1 MNLIIFLIIKK
12 WTTMRNTSH
21 IKLMKFLYYIKDL
34 REWAFRTP
42 TRMVELISG
51 FVAFFFSSAFLLDI
65 SIYVVQH
72 PYRNFSYLSSK
83 WLWFIMFLLSILQ
96 IIYAGR
102 STVKSN
108 LKSAQLLLW
117 FSLVWIIIAVVF
129 ATDYPPI
136 STGFF
141 TYSVL
146 SVVNLISYFY
156 LDHLNKSNT

>member
-1 MNLIIFLIIKK
+1 MNTYKQHIIDMLI
-12 WTTMRNTSH
+12 S
-21 IKLMKFLYYIKDL
+21 IKDL
-34 REWAFRTP
+34 REWAFKTP

-51 FVAFFFSSAFLLDI
+51 FVAFFFSSAFIMDL
-65 SIYVVQH
+65 SFYVTNH

-83 WLWFIMFLLSILQ
+83 WLWVLMLFLSILQ

-102 STVKSN
+102 STLKSN

-129 ATDYPPI
+129 ASDYPPI

-141 TYSVL
+141 TYGIL
-146 SVVNLISYFY
+146 SVVNLTAYFY
-156 LDHLNKSNT
+156 LDHLNKSKLREIN

>member
-1 MNLIIFLIIKK
+1 MNYNTKQHIMRFLIYTKE
-12 WTTMRNTSH
+12 
-21 IKLMKFLYYIKDL
+21 L

-51 FVAFFFSSAFLLDI
+51 FVAFFFSSAFMIDA
-65 SIYVVQH
+65 SIYVVNH
-72 PYRNFSYLSSK
+72 PYRNFSYLSNK
-83 WLWFIMFLLSILQ
+83 WLWFVMFLLSILQ
-96 IIYAGR
+96 IVYAGR

-141 TYSVL
+141 TYGIL
-146 SVVNLISYFY
+146 SVVNLTSYFY
-156 LDHLNKSNT
+156 LDHLNKSNIKEIN